1 MMMQTERSV
10 YEVTI
15 TGGKFMYK
23 HSGKLLETREGPDD
37 VKWIFVLSALKI
49 LYVGQKR
56 KGRFQ
61 HSSFMAGGA
70 TISAGR
76 LVVED
81 GILKAVWPH
90 SGHYLPTEENFEAFM
105 EFLLVHNVDLSGVQV
120 S

>member
-49 LYVGQKR
+49 LYIGQKR

-81 GILKAVWPH
+81 GILKVKPDI
-90 SGHYLPTEENFEAFM
+90 NFM
-105 EFLLVHNVDLSGVQV
+105 LLIRVT
-120 S
+120 